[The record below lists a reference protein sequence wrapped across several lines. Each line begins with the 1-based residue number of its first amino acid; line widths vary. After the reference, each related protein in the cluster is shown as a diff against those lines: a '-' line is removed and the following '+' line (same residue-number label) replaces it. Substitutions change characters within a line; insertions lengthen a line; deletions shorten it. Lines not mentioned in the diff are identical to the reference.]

1 MAEPPRPHVP
11 EPSPRRRISL
21 GVIIE
26 DILIVLAIPVLW
38 LTIFRL
44 DGPICDVIQWVTL
57 GAMVVVFVRRINRFR
72 RPPTVGD
79 AGSPTDN

>member
-1 MAEPPRPHVP
+1 MAESPRPYMP
-11 EPSPRRRISL
+11 EPSRQNKRSL
-21 GVIIE
+21 GVIVE

-44 DGPICDVIQWVTL
+44 DGGIYDVIQWVTL

-72 RPPTVGD
+72 KPPTAGD
-79 AGSPTDN
+79 ADAPTAN